1 MTAGNY
7 NNNLIIII
15 IPIVIDVT
23 LFFLSDV
30 TPTAHPKGESQPVA
44 WGPLGNSLSFN
55 SLTVFVS
62 TLETDLF
69 FDTKPRP
76 AGFNINLEIN

>member
-23 LFFLSDV
+23 LFFFLSDV
-30 TPTAHPKGESQPVA
+30 TPTAHPKGES
-44 WGPLGNSLSFN
+44 
-55 SLTVFVS
+55 
-62 TLETDLF
+62 
-69 FDTKPRP
+69 
-76 AGFNINLEIN
+76 

>member
-1 MTAGNY
+1 MEHE
-7 NNNLIIII
+7 
-15 IPIVIDVT
+15 
-23 LFFLSDV
+23 LFM
-30 TPTAHPKGESQPVA
+30 
-44 WGPLGNSLSFN
+44 SLLRYCNTIYSK
-55 SLTVFVS
+55 LPS

>member
-15 IPIVIDVT
+15 ISIVIDVT

-30 TPTAHPKGESQPVA
+30 TPTAHPKGRVVA
-44 WGPLGNSLSFN
+44 SGLGSI
-55 SLTVFVS
+55 
-62 TLETDLF
+62 
-69 FDTKPRP
+69 
-76 AGFNINLEIN
+76 G